1 MIMVTVM
8 YPAGENARFDMDYYM
23 KSHVPMVGQRWNA
36 CGLREAKVLRGTG
49 APGGGAAPYSVMAL
63 LTFGSVQEFQRA
75 VEQHGKEVMGDIPN
89 FTNVQPVIQ
98 INEVV
103 A

>member
-8 YPAGENARFDMDYYM
+8 YPAGENARFDMDYYT
-23 KSHVPMVGQRWNA
+23 KSHVPMVGDRWKA

-49 APGGGAAPYSVMAL
+49 VPGGGPAPYSVMAL
-63 LTFGSVQEFQRA
+63 LTFGSAQEFQRA
-75 VEQHGKEVMGDIPN
+75 VEQHGNEVMGDIPN

-98 INEVV
+98 INDVV
-103 A
+103 L